1 LLTNLVPRATKSKIL
16 VAPFFES
23 YDPDMQNRHAIL
35 LFIMI
40 FILGFAALPA
50 AAQHTPDGVRSLLEK
65 RDAEI
70 KALLGD
76 KETFTDAQREALK
89 KVINDGI
96 DFAAMGRHALGPFW
110 KDLSADQKN
119 EFVEVFSDIVRSQSL
134 SNLEAYRAKVAY
146 QSVDVKGDSAY
157 VLTTTLYKKVEM
169 NVAYELGFHDGR
181 WWVTDIVLDE
191 VSTADGYARS
201 FQAVIRKKGFD
212 VLMQRLRDRRDRP
225 AKAP

>member
-1 LLTNLVPRATKSKIL
+1 
-16 VAPFFES
+16 
-23 YDPDMQNRHAIL
+23 MQYRHTVL
-35 LFIMI
+35 LFILA
-40 FILGFAALPA
+40 FFLGFTPLPA
-50 AAQHTPDGVRSLLEK
+50 AAQHTPESVRSLLEK

-110 KDLSADQKN
+110 KDLSTDQKK

-134 SNLEAYRAKVAY
+134 SNLDAYRARVAY
-146 QSVDVKGDSAY
+146 ESVDVNGDSAH
-157 VLTTTLYKKVEM
+157 VLTSTLYKKVKM
-169 NVAYELGFHDGR
+169 KVAYDLGFHDGR
-181 WWVTDIVLDE
+181 WWVNDIALDE

-212 VLMQRLRDRRDRP
+212 ALMKRLRARRDRP
-225 AKAP
+225 TKSP